1 MCYVCNV
8 QQFREAIGEKSQ
20 TTDRAPGRALYRER
34 KRRNISTRSFISPMS
49 DWTKEGRKEGA
60 AAAAELMSQLSL
72 QHTRQPSEGG

>member
-20 TTDRAPGRALYRER
+20 TTDRAPGPVSGEEKEKHFHAFIHFTDER
-34 KRRNISTRSFISPMS
+34 L
-49 DWTKEGRKEGA
+49 DEGRKEGA